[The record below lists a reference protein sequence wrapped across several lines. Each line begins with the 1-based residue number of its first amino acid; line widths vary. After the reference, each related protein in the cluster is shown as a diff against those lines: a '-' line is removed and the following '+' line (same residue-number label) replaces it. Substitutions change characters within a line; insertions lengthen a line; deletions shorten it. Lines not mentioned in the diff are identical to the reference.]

1 MQFVLAGCFY
11 RTPAARNFVAG
22 IKEPVACQ
30 LVPDPTNAA
39 DPTAIKVMC
48 NGMHIGF
55 VPRNKTAG
63 VQNYSQGIVKPMDY
77 EYLKYQPLIE
87 VSAQ

>member
-11 RTPAARNFVAG
+11 RTPDARNFVAG

-55 VPRNKTAG
+55 VPRNKTAS
-63 VQNYSQGIVKPMDY
+63 VQNYSQGIIKPIGDD
-77 EYLKYQPLIE
+77 YLKFQPLIE
-87 VSAQ
+87 VSAH